1 MPNTVTRTLTT
12 VLAGA
17 LLTAA
22 QSVAASPAHAVC
34 PAGQLEDPNTRI
46 CWSQA
51 GSGGAFYTPDGST
64 CAPGQVGNCVGKI
77 QATAP
82 PLDAGPAWDMCHDP
96 WANRSGGMACG

>member
-22 QSVAASPAHAVC
+22 QLVAASPAHAVC

-51 GSGGAFYTPDGST
+51 GSGSAFYTSDGSP
-64 CAPGQVGNCVGKI
+64 CVPGQVGNCVGQI
-77 QATAP
+77 NATGP
-82 PLDAGPAWDMCHDP
+82 GPGPDAGWQMCHDP
-96 WANRSGGMACG
+96 WINRSGGMPCG